1 MATTLYNLQ
10 IANQL
15 FAILGTAYSFL
26 GFSQPSIPRISSHSC
41 NKATGNAPLPESLND
56 GEMAHMLKWMD
67 LFFKDSTTTKN
78 GKDLVENV
86 QDTPD
91 PYIQELYNLYCTIR
105 SDYAGYREIVKYNN
119 SLWILPS
126 MRSRSVATLSAKI
139 LTDIKM
145 FGQALQL
152 FAFMRNS
159 RIKEN
164 N

>member
-1 MATTLYNLQ
+1 MATLYHLQ

-15 FAILGTAYSFL
+15 FAILSTAYSFL
-26 GFSQPSIPRISSHSC
+26 GFSQPSAPRLSSHTAD
-41 NKATGNAPLPESLND
+41 KAPNHTPLPESLND

-67 LFFKDSTTTKN
+67 LFFSTSSSTKHV
-78 GKDLVENV
+78 DDVD
-86 QDTPD
+86 DTPD
-91 PYIQELYNLYCTIR
+91 PYMQELYNLYCTIR

-126 MRSRSVATLSAKI
+126 LRSRNVTSLCAKI